1 MSTVER
7 TGSGRL
13 SQSSR
18 SRRRFDASTRRVRA
32 GLAYLTVSFLAVGLW
47 ATLDSR
53 GFYDGFPGGGRHW
66 VEGDGPYNAHL
77 VSDAGA
83 GFFAVGVVLLLAVV
97 WMERRVVQAALVAG
111 CVHGGLHL
119 LFHLRHPSDAIGD
132 ADRLISNGALAFG
145 VAVAVALLVTVSRA
159 PADPAGSP

>member
-1 MSTVER
+1 MSTLER
-7 TGSGRL
+7 SGGGSV
-13 SQSSR
+13 SQSSSSHR
-18 SRRRFDASTRRVRA
+18 QFGGSNRRVRA
-32 GLAYLTVSFLAVGLW
+32 GLVYLMVSFLGVGLW
-47 ATLDSR
+47 ATLDTR

-83 GFFAVGVVLLLAVV
+83 GFLAVGIVLLLAVV

-111 CVHGGLHL
+111 FVHGGLHL

>member
-7 TGSGRL
+7 TGGGSS
-13 SQSSR
+13 SQSS
-18 SRRRFDASTRRVRA
+18 SLHRRFGGSNRRVQA
-32 GLAYLTVSFLAVGLW
+32 GLVYLTVSFLAVGLW
-47 ATLDSR
+47 ATLDTR

-83 GFFAVGVVLLLAVV
+83 GFLAVGIVLLLAVV
-97 WMERRVVQAALVAG
+97 WMERRVVQAALVASF
-111 CVHGGLHL
+111 VHGGLHL

-132 ADRLISNGALAFG
+132 ADRLMSNGALAFG
-145 VAVAVALLVTVSRA
+145 LTVAVMLLVTVTRA
-159 PADPAGSP
+159 AADLAGSP